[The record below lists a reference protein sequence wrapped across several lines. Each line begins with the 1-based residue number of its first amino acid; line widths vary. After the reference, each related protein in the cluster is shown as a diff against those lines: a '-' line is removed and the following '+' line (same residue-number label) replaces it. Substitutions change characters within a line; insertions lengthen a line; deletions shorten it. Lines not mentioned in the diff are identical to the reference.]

1 MTKNLKNFAM
11 ASTALDALA
20 TQLSFE
26 AKADPRLA
34 RTKRRT
40 ERLVSALA
48 MALKKYEVV
57 HGRRVPAKIEER
69 KAGAKK
75 VAKKKKKVAKKAKAK
90 KAKVAKPSNVVELKP
105 KAAVAAARAKHA
117 VKRSK

>member
-1 MTKNLKNFAM
+1 MTKNLKNFAT
-11 ASTALDALA
+11 ASTALNALA
-20 TQLSFE
+20 SQLASE

-34 RTKRRT
+34 RTKKRT

-57 HGRRVPAKIEER
+57 HGRRVPAKIADR

-75 VAKKKKKVAKKAKAK
+75 TVVKKKPVKKAKAK
-90 KAKVAKPSNVVELKP
+90 KAKTAAPKPTAEVVQLHKS
-105 KAAVAAARAKHA
+105 AAARAKSA

>member
-75 VAKKKKKVAKKAKAK
+75 VAKKKVAKKAKAK

-105 KAAVAAARAKHA
+105 KAAVAAARAKSD

>member
-75 VAKKKKKVAKKAKAK
+75 VAKKKPAKKAKAK

-105 KAAVAAARAKHA
+105 KAAVAAARAKSD

>member
-1 MTKNLKNFAM
+1 MTKNLKNFAT
-11 ASTALDALA
+11 ASTALNALA
-20 TQLSFE
+20 SQLSVE

-34 RTKRRT
+34 RTKKRT
-40 ERLVSALA
+40 ERLVSGLA
-48 MALKKYEVV
+48 MALKKYEIV

-75 VAKKKKKVAKKAKAK
+75 KPVKKAKAKAK

-105 KAAVAAARAKHA
+105 KAAVAAARTKSA